1 MSETTADPSE
11 QRSDETTE
19 EWERRNREAAQ
30 ATPERSDE
38 MTKEWE
44 RRIREAAQAAP
55 EAPPSE
61 PETTSS
67 DPYA

>member
-1 MSETTADPSE
+1 MSETAADPSE

-30 ATPERSDE
+30 ATPE
-38 MTKEWE
+38 
-44 RRIREAAQAAP
+44 
-55 EAPPSE
+55 APPSE
-61 PETTSS
+61 HETTSS